1 MILMMSL
8 VAQAPAADLSTAV
21 YDALSQRHA
30 PSCTAIAEL
39 GDPID
44 VRLGLVHVATKT
56 TAPPWAPLNAA
67 KCLVP
72 MLDESSVMEVVI
84 GWFDQPSTSG
94 LALVVVQNLDDT
106 TEENATKIATFAAAH
121 AAKDSRFGIYA
132 KRAMIGSKHVKVRTT
147 SEQMP

>member
-8 VAQAPAADLSTAV
+8 IIQAPAADLSTAV

-30 PSCTAIAEL
+30 PSCSAITDL

-44 VRLGLVHVATKT
+44 VRLGLIHVATKT

-72 MLDESSVMEVVI
+72 MLDEPSVMSIVTS
-84 GWFDQPSTSG
+84 WFDAPSTSG
-94 LALVVVQNLDDT
+94 LALVVVQSLDAT
-106 TEENATKIATFAAAH
+106 TEEHALTIATIASSH
-121 AAKDSRFGIYA
+121 AKKDSRFGLYA
-132 KRAMIGSKHVKVRTT
+132 KRAMAGSQHGAVRTLA
-147 SEQMP
+147 EALP

>member
-1 MILMMSL
+1 
-8 VAQAPAADLSTAV
+8 
-21 YDALSQRHA
+21 
-30 PSCTAIAEL
+30 
-39 GDPID
+39 
-44 VRLGLVHVATKT
+44 
-56 TAPPWAPLNAA
+56 
-67 KCLVP
+67 
-72 MLDESSVMEVVI
+72 MEVVI

-106 TEENATKIATFAAAH
+106 TEENATKVATFAAAH

>member
-30 PSCTAIAEL
+30 PSCADLDGL

-72 MLDESSVMEVVI
+72 MLDEPSVMQVVTS
-84 GWFDQPSTSG
+84 WFDQPSTSG
-94 LALVVVQNLDDT
+94 LALVVVQNLDET
-106 TEENATKIATFAAAH
+106 SEEHANKIATMASAH
-121 AAKDSRFGIYA
+121 AKKDSRFGIYA
-132 KRAMIGSKHVKVRTT
+132 KRAMVGSKHAKVRTT